1 MKGTLIIMA
10 KAPLAGRVKTRLGA
24 DLGVARATALYRF
37 MLKATIEEAVAG
49 EWNTLVAIAPRSA
62 MSHRIFA
69 RREMTLVAQSSGG
82 LGDRLLAAIKA
93 APPGPVALIGGD
105 APQMRTESIREA
117 FQRLQRDDAVFG
129 PADDGGFWLMGLAQ
143 RQRAPQLFHR
153 VRWSSSHTLADTI
166 KSLPTHFRMSKIKM
180 LTDIDQEK
188 DLGEVGARA
197 FLRSVRQP

>member
-82 LGDRLLAAIKA
+82 SDPR
-93 APPGPVALIGGD
+93 
-105 APQMRTESIREA
+105 
-117 FQRLQRDDAVFG
+117 
-129 PADDGGFWLMGLAQ
+129 
-143 RQRAPQLFHR
+143 
-153 VRWSSSHTLADTI
+153 
-166 KSLPTHFRMSKIKM
+166 
-180 LTDIDQEK
+180 
-188 DLGEVGARA
+188 
-197 FLRSVRQP
+197 